1 MSVLEQ
7 LSKYQYLNVETFRK
21 SGVGVRT
28 PVWFVQDGNTIYIR
42 TQAQSGK
49 VKRIRN
55 NPQVNIAPCK
65 VDGELLGGWVAA
77 KAHEVTDR
85 SVHPQIDRLFD
96 RKYGLMKKFFA
107 LLSALQKR
115 QYAILAIQPLEEQ
128 K

>member
-1 MSVLEQ
+1 MLEQ

-42 TQAQSGK
+42 TQAESGK

-55 NPQVNIAPCK
+55 NPGVNIAPCK
-65 VDGELLGGWVAA
+65 VNGELLGGWVAA
-77 KAHEVTDR
+77 KAQEVTDR
-85 SVHPQIDRLFD
+85 SVHPRIDRLFD

-128 K
+128 A